1 MFPLRYCLAQQ
12 GHEFCPPLG
21 FPPAA
26 FTAFIGT
33 IRLSDCPHSVCFP
46 PLRLYGIPAVSSAG
60 ECWISH
66 VDALSLYSMIGSPT
80 PPQHPKSRH
89 NDKLVFCL
97 PPTQQRRPAGMLFIS
112 VLNGYPTALLSTLRL
127 YCCQHNPKT
136 RFRWRGYCLTG
147 RDFHPH
153 GNAPLFRGALCDKL

>member
-12 GHEFCPPLG
+12 RLEDLPPLV

-26 FTAFIGT
+26 FTAFSGT
-33 IRLSDCPHSVCFP
+33 IRLSDCPHLICFP
-46 PLRLYGIPAVSSAG
+46 RLRLYGIPAVSSAG
-60 ECWISH
+60 VCWLSH
-66 VDALSLYSMIGSPT
+66 VDALFLYSILGSST

-97 PPTQQRRPAGMLFIS
+97 PPTQQRQPTGMLFIS

-127 YCCQHNPKT
+127 HCYQHSPKT
-136 RFRWRGYCLTG
+136 RFRW
-147 RDFHPH
+147 H
-153 GNAPLFRGALCDKL
+153 G